1 MQKIEIG
8 IKFVNLSV
16 CCAFSQK
23 KQQRN
28 RRKLKNYRYIRSRI
42 VLIVLSKESSSS
54 TIRL

>member
-23 KQQRN
+23 N
-28 RRKLKNYRYIRSRI
+28 NNAIA
-42 VLIVLSKESSSS
+42 EN
-54 TIRL
+54 